1 MTNNQQLELG
11 FNSIQ
16 RRPTAGHPD
25 DRQVRA
31 AWWFG
36 QMRRIVAGAVDWQ
49 ATSRPGSQT
58 TWHKHGRT
66 K

>member
-11 FNSIQ
+11 FNGIQ
-16 RRPTAGHPD
+16 RRQMGGQQD
-25 DRQVRA
+25 DRRVRA

-49 ATSRPGSQT
+49 ATSRPGNQT
-58 TWHKHGRT
+58 TLFKHNRS